1 MFMDDKWLVAGY
13 PLLGYNITNMQGK
26 KARMIYV
33 IMNQNWRWQYELIFS
48 LNLLRYKLYTEI
60 FMDIQIYI
68 GQHIH
73 MFPCFNTYG
82 SRSNDTPVAQA
93 YLSPRSWFLIPF
105 SNKRKQEP
113 LKKWLILGQGQKIQM
128 SQNTTVT
135 RTTSSGLENI
145 QDELVAC
152 CSAIK

>member
-1 MFMDDKWLVAGY
+1 
-13 PLLGYNITNMQGK
+13 
-26 KARMIYV
+26 
-33 IMNQNWRWQYELIFS
+33 
-48 LNLLRYKLYTEI
+48 
-60 FMDIQIYI
+60 
-68 GQHIH
+68 
-73 MFPCFNTYG
+73 MFPCSDTYG
-82 SRSNDTPVAQA
+82 SRSNDTPVTQA

-113 LKKWLILGQGQKIQM
+113 LKKWLILGQGQKIQEM